1 MITQSKFISILGILT
16 ILMYFSHVFY
26 LLPFLY
32 ILQYGL
38 KISLPEYYYG
48 YWIYILFLS
57 IFGTWI
63 GVLLLK
69 RKNDGRKSAIV
80 LSVFVLSIRLLELLK
95 SFPHLTQRLRF
106 IFVVMLKKQP
116 LLVIQNDILLP
127 LLCLVT
133 IIYLTNPTVIREFKP
148 RRQD

>member
-1 MITQSKFISILGILT
+1 MITQNKFISVLGILT
-16 ILMYFSHVFY
+16 ILMYFSYVFY
-26 LLPFLY
+26 LIPFLY
-32 ILQYGL
+32 IQQYGL
-38 KISLPEYYYG
+38 KISLPEHYYG
-48 YWIYILFLS
+48 YWIYTLFLS
-57 IFGTWI
+57 IFGTWS

-95 SFPHLTQRLRF
+95 SFPDLAERLRF
-106 IFVVMLKKQP
+106 VFVVMLKKQP